1 LLKEVKQKL
10 KLLNPNKLG
19 HLLSSDNAMNAQI
32 LGVNSGDSDDDDVAS
47 PETVAK
53 KGKKKKK
60 KSVMGVSSGQRKFN
74 NFINE
79 R

>member
-1 LLKEVKQKL
+1 
-10 KLLNPNKLG
+10 LNPNKLG
-19 HLLSSDNAMNAQI
+19 QLLSSDPAMNAQI
-32 LGVNSGDSDDDDVAS
+32 LGVNSGADSDDDDVAS

-60 KSVMGVSSGQRKFN
+60 KATMGVSSGQRKFN

>member
-1 LLKEVKQKL
+1 VKQKL

-53 KGKKKKK
+53 KGKKKQM
-60 KSVMGVSSGQRKFN
+60 MGVSSGQRKFN

>member
-1 LLKEVKQKL
+1 
-10 KLLNPNKLG
+10 
-19 HLLSSDNAMNAQI
+19 MNAQI
-32 LGVNSGDSDDDDVAS
+32 LGVNSGADSDDDDVAS

-60 KSVMGVSSGQRKFN
+60 KATMGVSSGQRKFN